1 MQPLKI
7 GKAGLGIIT
16 LAMSLACA
24 GLIPD
29 QDKPGGEIESISE
42 AVSDVEAAKGNSN
55 SNSNSDAC
63 RAYVEANNA
72 AACIPVD
79 LDADTI
85 CGPLSM
91 PGVPDMTGFY
101 NCMAGISC
109 NGAIPSIPD
118 CSAYA
123 P

>member
-1 MQPLKI
+1 MQTLKL

-24 GLIPD
+24 GLIPN

-42 AVSDVEAAKGNSN
+42 AVSDVEATKGSN
-55 SNSNSDAC
+55 SSDAC
-63 RAYVEANNA
+63 RAYIEANNA

-85 CGPLSM
+85 CGNLSM
-91 PGVPDMTGFY
+91 PGMPDMTKFY
-101 NCMAGISC
+101 NCRAGISC
-109 NGAIPSIPD
+109 NGAIPKIPD